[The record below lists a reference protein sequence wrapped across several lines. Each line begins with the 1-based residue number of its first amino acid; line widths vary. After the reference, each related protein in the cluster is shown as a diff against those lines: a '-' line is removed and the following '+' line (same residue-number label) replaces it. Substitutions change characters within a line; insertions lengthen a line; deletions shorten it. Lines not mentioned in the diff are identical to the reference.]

1 MTIKELINKN
11 SKDISTNE
19 VFLVLE
25 KILGKTK
32 EKIIISLD
40 DELNEEVSDIVLNC
54 FDALRDGYP
63 VQYITGK
70 QEFMGM
76 TFKVNENVLIPQPDT
91 EVVVEKAIETINIYD
106 FENDNDK
113 DVHIFNSV
121 VDSDQKVI
129 KILDLC
135 TGSGAIAISIAKKF
149 ENNINFHVDITASD
163 ISLEALEVARENAIN
178 SNAQIKLV
186 ESNMFE
192 NLDMDYDI
200 IVSNPPYI
208 KTNVIDTLDKN
219 VQCEPHLALD
229 GGEDGLR
236 FYRIIKRNLDR
247 LKPNGY
253 LILEIGYDQ
262 ANDIKKIFDNVK
274 IYKDYGG
281 NDRVTVIKKEE

>member
-1 MTIKELINKN
+1 MTIKELVNNN

-25 KILGKTK
+25 KVLGKTK
-32 EKIIISLD
+32 EQIIISLD

-91 EVVVEKAIETINIYD
+91 EVVVEKAIETINVYD

-121 VDSDQKVI
+121 VGSDQKVI

-149 ENNINFHVDITASD
+149 ENNINFQVDITASD

-178 SNAQIKLV
+178 NNVKIKLIQ
-186 ESNMFE
+186 SDMFE
-192 NLDMDYDI
+192 NLDFDYDI

-208 KTNVIDTLDKN
+208 KTDVIETLDKD

-236 FYRIIKRNLDR
+236 FYRVIKRNLDR

-253 LILEIGYDQ
+253 LVLEIGYDQ
-262 ANDIKKIFDNVK
+262 ADDIKKIFDNVK

-281 NDRVTVIKKEE
+281 NDRVAVIKKEE

>member
-91 EVVVEKAIETINIYD
+91 EVVVEKAIEAINIYD
-106 FENDNDK
+106 FENDTDK
-113 DVHIFNSV
+113 DIHIFNST
-121 VDSDQKVI
+121 VDSDQRVI
-129 KILDLC
+129 KVLDLC
-135 TGSGAIAISIAKKF
+135 TGSGAIAIY
-149 ENNINFHVDITASD
+149 VDITASD
-163 ISLEALEVARENAIN
+163 ISLEALEIARENAIN
-178 SNAQIKLV
+178 NNATIKLI
-186 ESNMFE
+186 ESDMFE
-192 NLDMDYDI
+192 NLDFDYDI

-208 KTNVIDTLDKN
+208 KTDVIETLDKD

-229 GGEDGLR
+229 GGKDGLR
-236 FYRIIKRNLDR
+236 FYRVINRNLDR
-247 LKPNGY
+247 LKQNGY

-262 ANDIKKIFDNVK
+262 AEDIKKIFSNAK

-281 NDRVTVIKKEE
+281 NDRVAVIKKEE

>member
-1 MTIKELINKN
+1 LTIKELINKN

-40 DELNEEVSDIVLNC
+40 DELNEEVSDILLNC

-91 EVVVEKAIETINIYD
+91 EVLVEKAIETINIYD

-121 VDSDQKVI
+121 VDPDQKVI

-253 LILEIGYDQ
+253 LVLEIGYDQ

-281 NDRVTVIKKEE
+281 NDRVAVIKKEE

>member
-1 MTIKELINKN
+1 LTIKELINNN

-25 KILGKTK
+25 KVLGKTK
-32 EKIIISLD
+32 EQIIINLD
-40 DELNEEVSDIVLNC
+40 DELSENVSDIILNC
-54 FDALRDGYP
+54 FDALKDGYP

-76 TFKVNENVLIPQPDT
+76 TFKVNEDVLIPQPDT

-106 FENDNDK
+106 FENDTNQDI
-113 DVHIFNSV
+113 HIFNSR

-129 KILDLC
+129 KVLDLC

-163 ISLEALEVARENAIN
+163 VSLKALEVARENAIN
-178 SNAQIKLV
+178 NNVKIKLV

-192 NLDMDYDI
+192 NLDMEYDI

-208 KTNVIDTLDKN
+208 RTDVIETLDKN

-236 FYRIIKRNLDR
+236 FYRVIKRNFDR
-247 LKPNGY
+247 LKQNGY

-262 ANDIKKIFDNVK
+262 AKDIKKLFTNAK

-281 NDRVTVIKKEE
+281 NDRVAVIKKEE

>member
-1 MTIKELINKN
+1 MTIKTLINSYSKN
-11 SKDISTNE
+11 ISTNE

-25 KILGKTK
+25 KVLGKTK
-32 EKIIISLD
+32 EQIIISLD
-40 DELNEEVSDIVLNC
+40 EELNENVSDIILNC
-54 FDALRDGYP
+54 FDALKDGYP

-76 TFKVNENVLIPQPDT
+76 TFKVNEDVLIPQPDT
-91 EVVVEKAIETINIYD
+91 EVVVEKAIEAINIYD
-106 FENDNDK
+106 FENDNDH
-113 DVHIFNSV
+113 DLHVFNST
-121 VDSDQKVI
+121 VDSDQKIIRV
-129 KILDLC
+129 LDLC

-163 ISLEALEVARENAIN
+163 ISLAALEVARENAIN
-178 SNAQIKLV
+178 NNAKIKLV

-192 NLDMDYDI
+192 NLDLDYDI

-208 KTNVIDTLDKN
+208 KTSVIETLDKD

-236 FYRIIKRNLDR
+236 FYKVIKRNLDR

-262 ANDIKKIFDNVK
+262 AEDIKELFSNAK

-281 NDRVTVIKKEE
+281 NDRVAVIKKEE

>member
-40 DELNEEVSDIVLNC
+40 DELSEEVSDIVLNC

-91 EVVVEKAIETINIYD
+91 EVMVEKAIETINIYD

-178 SNAQIKLV
+178 NNAQIKLV

-281 NDRVTVIKKEE
+281 NDRVAVIKKEE

>member
-113 DVHIFNSV
+113 DVHIFNSI

-178 SNAQIKLV
+178 NNAQIKLV

-281 NDRVTVIKKEE
+281 NDRVAVIKKEE

>member
-1 MTIKELINKN
+1 
-11 SKDISTNE
+11 
-19 VFLVLE
+19 
-25 KILGKTK
+25 
-32 EKIIISLD
+32 
-40 DELNEEVSDIVLNC
+40 
-54 FDALRDGYP
+54 

-178 SNAQIKLV
+178 NNAQIKLV

-281 NDRVTVIKKEE
+281 NDRVAVIKKEE

>member
-1 MTIKELINKN
+1 MTIKELVNNN

-25 KILGKTK
+25 KVLGKTK
-32 EKIIISLD
+32 EQIIISLD

-91 EVVVEKAIETINIYD
+91 EVVVEKAIETINVYD

-178 SNAQIKLV
+178 NNAQIKLV

-262 ANDIKKIFDNVK
+262 ADDIKKIFDNVK

-281 NDRVTVIKKEE
+281 NDRVAVIKKEE

>member
-1 MTIKELINKN
+1 LTIKELINKN

-19 VFLVLE
+19 VFLALE

-40 DELNEEVSDIVLNC
+40 DELSEEVSDIVLNC

-178 SNAQIKLV
+178 NNAQIKLV

-281 NDRVTVIKKEE
+281 NDRVAVIKKEE

>member
-40 DELNEEVSDIVLNC
+40 DELNEEVSDIILNC

-91 EVVVEKAIETINIYD
+91 EVVVEKAIEAINIYD
-106 FENDNDK
+106 FENDTDK
-113 DVHIFNSV
+113 DIHIFNST
-121 VDSDQKVI
+121 VDSDQRVI
-129 KILDLC
+129 KVLDLC

-163 ISLEALEVARENAIN
+163 ISLAALEVARENAIN
-178 SNAQIKLV
+178 NNATIKLI
-186 ESNMFE
+186 ESDMFE
-192 NLDMDYDI
+192 NLDFDYDI

-208 KTNVIDTLDKN
+208 KTDVIETLDKD

-229 GGEDGLR
+229 GGKDGLR
-236 FYRIIKRNLDR
+236 FYRVINRNLDR
-247 LKPNGY
+247 LKQNGY

-262 ANDIKKIFDNVK
+262 AEDIKKIFSNAK

-281 NDRVTVIKKEE
+281 NDRVAVIKKEE

>member
-40 DELNEEVSDIVLNC
+40 DELSEEVSDIVLNC

-178 SNAQIKLV
+178 NNAQIKLV

-281 NDRVTVIKKEE
+281 NDRVAVIKKEE